1 MLGKYKESISNE
13 VMFTGTFCLMFFV
26 NVLDVL
32 SVNIFNKIIPKNFM
46 LGGKVNGS
54 TLINVL
60 IEYIKMVVCIFI
72 IAFHSDEY
80 SPFIRTNIIIFT
92 STLLL
97 IVSLILSIIFYKQ
110 MKTLSITRVMNQMN

>member
-1 MLGKYKESISNE
+1 MLGKYKVSISKE
-13 VMFTGTFCLMFFV
+13 VMFSGTFCLMFFV

-72 IAFHSDEY
+72 IAFHSNEC
-80 SPFIRTNIIIFT
+80 SPFITTNIII
-92 STLLL
+92 LN
-97 IVSLILSIIFYKQ
+97 ILYFNIYNNK
-110 MKTLSITRVMNQMN
+110 